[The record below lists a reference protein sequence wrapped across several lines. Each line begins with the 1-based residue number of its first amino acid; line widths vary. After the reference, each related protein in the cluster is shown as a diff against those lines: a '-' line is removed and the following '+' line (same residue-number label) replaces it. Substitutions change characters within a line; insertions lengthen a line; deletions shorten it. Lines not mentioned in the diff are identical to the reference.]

1 MAKNKNGVYIPEA
14 VDGSSTPVA
23 EVMRQKGRYFPK
35 GKSAKAKA
43 RIEDQMM
50 TEVK

>member
-1 MAKNKNGVYIPEA
+1 MAKKRDGVYVPEP
-14 VDGSSTPVA
+14 VDGSSTPT
-23 EVMRQKGRYFPK
+23 EQVMRAKGKYFSK

-43 RIEDQMM
+43 RIGQMT